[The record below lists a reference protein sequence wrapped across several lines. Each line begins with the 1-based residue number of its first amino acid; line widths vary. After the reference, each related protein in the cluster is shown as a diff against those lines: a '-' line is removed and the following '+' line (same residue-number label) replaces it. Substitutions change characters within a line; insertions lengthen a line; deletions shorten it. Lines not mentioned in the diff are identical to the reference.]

1 MQNVQSCGN
10 DWRRPA
16 ARTRRVRG
24 RGTRAKTFALAA
36 IALALLVQ
44 PVRAAQGQRERI
56 PAECRELADRVG
68 LPLTLTHA
76 EAARAIAYVRL
87 MNGQDPAVLR
97 CRAAIL
103 RLNR

>member
-1 MQNVQSCGN
+1 MQ
-10 DWRRPA
+10 
-16 ARTRRVRG
+16 G
-24 RGTRAKTFALAA
+24 RGTRAKRYALAA
-36 IALALLVQ
+36 IALVLLTL
-44 PVRAAQGQRERI
+44 PVRAAQEERERI
-56 PAECRELADRVG
+56 PAECRELADRIG

>member
-1 MQNVQSCGN
+1 MQNVPSCGN
-10 DWRRPA
+10 DWRRPITE
-16 ARTRRVRG
+16 ARCLRG
-24 RGTRAKTFALAA
+24 RGMRAKTFALAA
-36 IALALLVQ
+36 TALALLVL
-44 PVRAAQGQRERI
+44 PVRAAQEQRERI

-87 MNGQDPAVLR
+87 MNRQDPAVLR
-97 CRAAIL
+97 CRAAIV

>member
-1 MQNVQSCGN
+1 M
-10 DWRRPA
+10 
-16 ARTRRVRG
+16 
-24 RGTRAKTFALAA
+24 AA
-36 IALALLVQ
+36 IALALLAL
-44 PVRAAQGQRERI
+44 PSRAADEQRERI

-76 EAARAIAYVRL
+76 EATRAIAYVRL
-87 MNGQDPAVLR
+87 MSGQDPAVLR

>member
-1 MQNVQSCGN
+1 MQNVQSCGS

-16 ARTRRVRG
+16 TEAHRVQGRGARARTC
-24 RGTRAKTFALAA
+24 ALAA
-36 IALALLVQ
+36 IALALLAL
-44 PVRAAQGQRERI
+44 PVRAAQEERERI